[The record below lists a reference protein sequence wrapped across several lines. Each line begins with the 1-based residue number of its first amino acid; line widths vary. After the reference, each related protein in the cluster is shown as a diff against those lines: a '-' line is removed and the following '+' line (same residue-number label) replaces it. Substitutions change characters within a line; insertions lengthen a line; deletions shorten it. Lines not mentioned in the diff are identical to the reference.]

1 MTLAPLLTATFFVQL
16 HVCAALC
23 AIVIGPMV
31 LWRRSRDRWHKR
43 LGYTWVIAMAV
54 TAISSFGI
62 SVDPIIGP
70 FSPIHILS
78 VFTIWGLWQGINA
91 ARQRNIAKHQG
102 HMRNLYFWALG
113 VAGLFT
119 FLPGRRMN
127 TVFFADAP
135 MVGFTVVAVLIGS
148 VLLRYAYLNR
158 RATQA

>member
-1 MTLAPLLTATFFVQL
+1 MTLAPLLSAPFFVQL

-23 AIVIGPMV
+23 AIVIGPMA
-31 LWRRSRDRWHKR
+31 LWRKSRDRWHKR

-54 TAISSFGI
+54 TALSSFGI

-70 FSPIHILS
+70 FSPIHFLS
-78 VFTIWGLWQGINA
+78 VFTIWGLWQGLTA
-91 ARQRNIAKHQG
+91 ARQRNIPKHQG
-102 HMRNLYFWALG
+102 NMRNLYFWALG

-135 MVGFTVVAVLIGS
+135 MVGFAVVAILIGS
-148 VLLRYAYLNR
+148 MLLRYAYVSR
-158 RATQA
+158 RATRT